1 MTSFRTIQLL
11 GRIASVAQHEKES
24 FSKLEI
30 VKKINEIKYLSSQK
44 KVPKLTL
51 RKEIIHLESQLKGVM
66 ELERKLLLEK
76 NKESTKVIALKR
88 QMEMIRNKLHADE
101 GDMDKKVER
110 LSHLLGEHLARKEVS
125 REVTFAEG
133 VNALPTEKKKDPET
147 AAKVM
152 KLQRHLELLKSELGL
167 HKELETKNPEELRA
181 LEDKIAVI
189 EEKLQRYKQ
198 FLPEEKPIE
207 VKHKLLFGHSAEVKD
222 EEADTESQLPL
233 PPPPRM
239 E

>member
-51 RKEIIHLESQLKGVM
+51 RKNHPSGSQLKGVM

-152 KLQRHLELLKSELGL
+152 KLQRHLELLKSELRL

-189 EEKLQRYKQ
+189 EEKLQRYKSL
-198 FLPEEKPIE
+198 LPEQKPIE
-207 VKHKLLFGHSAEVKD
+207 IKHKLLFEQPTEV
-222 EEADTESQLPL
+222 EEADAGQLPL
-233 PPPPRM
+233 PPPP
-239 E
+239 